1 MRPYSLGN
9 VKRKASFPRSF
20 LRTAGTVLASAGVAT
35 FVFVAMGPCM
45 RTGECV
51 YYGFDEVIGQLLN
64 SNILQA
70 VLLAFTTLYALLAVT
85 VLPALALLATALSML
100 LALIWLAFAT
110 LLSLLPLIGLA
121 CLCGRLWAGPGRG
134 APSEHV
140 GARAEP

>member
-1 MRPYSLGN
+1 M
-9 VKRKASFPRSF
+9 
-20 LRTAGTVLASAGVAT
+20 
-35 FVFVAMGPCM
+35 FVAMGPCM

-121 CLCGRLWAGPGRG
+121 CLCGRLWAGPGQAADAG
-134 APSEHV
+134 ASMPAW
-140 GARAEP
+140 AREQSLEELLTACRLTHD